1 LARACCVAET
11 GNSWE
16 PACECFVAD
25 SNGHPKSEPA
35 TWSSEESRR
44 HYDAEKLRS
53 MMKLTRPAEFDA
65 EAQERLCELIAR
77 AKSKQVKPGD

>member
-1 LARACCVAET
+1 LDRL
-11 GNSWE
+11 WLE
-16 PACECFVAD
+16 PAALQKREILGNRPAD